1 MISFVV
7 LQENNKKEILR
18 LIKKEHRAE
27 AEEYLDSALDFGYDE
42 VAICYYMDTL
52 LFRVYDGEYY
62 IFFSPIPLTD
72 DASEMDGVMAIR
84 EYAVKED
91 IPLFFSDVPSHLLDD
106 MKGYFA
112 DIDYTLSEDGES
124 AEVTVNSPAD
134 LSVRIPTVVCDRVTL
149 SEITSD
155 FIDDYAELCKE
166 PTGLR
171 YYGYSYGEEVDDP
184 AIDYFYERQLY
195 DYTVGLAMTFGVYF
209 EGHLIGEC
217 VLHHFDLI
225 GGAEISVRIIPE
237 HRGLGFGRE
246 ILTAIVRHKPM
257 LDIKTLFAT
266 VHIENAPSIGLFS
279 SVMSEYGR
287 DGTKIYYKI

>member
-7 LQENNKKEILR
+7 VQEKNKKEVLR
-18 LIKKEHRAE
+18 LFKDEIRAE
-27 AEEYLDSALDFGYDE
+27 AEEYIDSALDFGYDE
-42 VAICYYMDTL
+42 VAICYYMDTI

-72 DASEMDGVMAIR
+72 DASEMEGIMAIR

-91 IPLFFSDVPSHLLDD
+91 IPLFFSDVPSYLLDD
-106 MKGYFA
+106 MKEYFA
-112 DIDYTLSEDGES
+112 DIDYAFSDDRES

-134 LSVRIPTVVCDRVTL
+134 LASRIPTVVCDRVTL
-149 SEITSD
+149 GEITSD
-155 FIDDYAELCKE
+155 FIDDYSELCTE
-166 PTGLR
+166 STGLL

-184 AIDYFYERQLY
+184 APDYYYERQLY

-209 EGHLIGEC
+209 EGHLVGEC

-225 GGAEISVRIIPE
+225 GGAEISIRLLPE
-237 HRGLGFGRE
+237 CRGLGLGRE

-257 LDIKTLFAT
+257 LDIRTLYAT
-266 VHIENAPSIGLFS
+266 VHIDNTPSIRLFS

-287 DGTKIYYKI
+287 DGTKIYYRI